1 MDDPISIT
9 ILLNGGE
16 AAQLLTP
23 ATIAPYRPDLSAD
36 YAPAAD
42 QTPPPDL
49 IGVPEGKIEEV
60 DGATGAFT
68 FSATA
73 MPAGLKAKSS
83 RLKWRGREW
92 GVLKV
97 RTRYW
102 MGRINGFTL
111 YLED

>member
-16 AAQLLTP
+16 PAQLLTP
-23 ATIAPYRPDLSAD
+23 ATIAPYKPHLSPD
-36 YAPAAD
+36 YQPAAD
-42 QTPPPDL
+42 QAPPPDL
-49 IGVPEGKIEEV
+49 IGVPENKIEEV

-73 MPAGLKAKSS
+73 RPVGLKAKSS

-92 GVLKV
+92 GILKV
-97 RTRYW
+97 RERYW
-102 MGRINGFTL
+102 LGRINGFTL
-111 YLED
+111 YLGD